1 MPINFQQSGSDIDS
15 RFIRKEFFQIGNLWT
30 WGSNGAGQLG
40 DNTTTK
46 RSSPVQTI
54 AGGINW
60 ETVGGVGGGSNAND
74 GATVGAIKAD
84 GTLWMWGDA
93 DYGILGDNTRTDK
106 SSPVQTVAAGTNWT
120 QVSVGTYFHTVAIKT
135 DGTLWSWGLNQN
147 GSVGDGSSTQRSSPV
162 QTSSGGNN
170 WKQASAG
177 QAATVAIKTD
187 GTLWTWGSGSDGQLG
202 DGTTTSKNAPGQ
214 VGSNTNWKQVSNNYY
229 ASAAVKTDGTLWV
242 WGANLDGVLGTN
254 NLTNYSSPVQTV
266 AGGTNWN
273 QVSVGKRFMCAIKTD
288 GTLWGWGINTSYQ
301 LGDNT
306 STSRSSPVQTVSGG
320 TNWKQVSAGTTHA
333 SAVKTDG
340 TLWSWGVG
348 SSGQL
353 GNNGIDSVSSPVQTI
368 AGGTKWKSVAAGYR
382 QVIAISYIN

>member
-54 AGGINW
+54 AGGQNW
-60 ETVGGVGGGSNAND
+60 KEVGGVGGGAGAND

-93 DYGILGDNTRTDK
+93 DYGILGDDTRTDK
-106 SSPVQTVAAGTNWT
+106 SSPVQTVSAGTNWK

-135 DGTLWSWGLNQN
+135 DGTLWGWGLNQN
-147 GSVGDGSSTQRSSPV
+147 GSVGDGTNTQRSSPV

-170 WKQASAG
+170 WKQAIAG
-177 QAATVAIKTD
+177 HAATIAIKTD
-187 GTLWTWGSGSDGQLG
+187 GTLWTWGSGGDGQLG
-202 DGTTTSKNAPGQ
+202 DGTTTNKTNPGQ
-214 VGSNTNWKQVSNNYY
+214 VGSDTNWKQVSNNYY
-229 ASAAVKTDGTLWV
+229 ASAAIKTDGTLWV
-242 WGANLDGVLGTN
+242 WGTNLDGVLGTN
-254 NLTNYSSPVQTV
+254 NLTYYSSPVQTV
-266 AGGTNWN
+266 SGGTNWS

-368 AGGTKWKSVAAGYR
+368 AGGTKWKSVGAGYR
-382 QVIAISYIN
+382 QVIAISHTN

>member
-15 RFIRKEFFQIGNLWT
+15 RFIRKEFFQVGNLWT

-135 DGTLWSWGLNQN
+135 DGTLWGWGLNQN
-147 GSVGDGSSTQRSSPV
+147 GSVGDGTSTQRSSPV

-177 QAATVAIKTD
+177 HAATVAIKTD

-254 NLTNYSSPVQTV
+254 NLTYYSSPVQTV
-266 AGGTNWN
+266 AGGTNWS

-340 TLWSWGVG
+340 TLWSWGTG

-353 GNNGIDSVSSPVQTI
+353 GNNGIDSVSSPVQTV